1 MVVGRPVTATATATA
16 TAGDTWNPD
25 QYARFR
31 DERSRQFYE
40 LMALVRGRAGMRAIV
55 LGCGTGE
62 LTRELHRHL
71 SAPPDRPDDPARGAA
86 ETVGLDG
93 SHAMLAKAQA
103 VEGDGLRFV
112 EGDIWEFARGTDG
125 SLAELAMTGRPTSA
139 KWDLIFSNAAL
150 QWVED
155 HPGLITHLAARLAAG
170 GQLAVQV
177 PANEDHAS
185 HVTAREVAQEE
196 PFRTALGGHVRR
208 FPLLAPE
215 GYAELLDSLGFADQ
229 HVRLQVF
236 GHHLGG
242 REDVIEWVKGT
253 LLTDYQKRLPAE
265 LYERF
270 LARYRE
276 LLLPRLKD
284 ERPFFYPFKR
294 ILFWGAKPAA

>member
-1 MVVGRPVTATATATA
+1 VTTAPTSISS
-16 TAGDTWNPD
+16 DTWNPD

-31 DERSRQFYE
+31 DERSRPFYE
-40 LMALVRGRAGMRAIV
+40 LMALVRPKPGMRAID

-62 LTRELHRHL
+62 LTRDLHRHTG
-71 SAPPDRPDDPARGAA
+71 AR
-86 ETVGLDG
+86 ETIGLD
-93 SHAMLAKAQA
+93 SSQAMLTKATA
-103 VEGDGLRFV
+103 LEADGLRFV
-112 EGDIWEFARGTDG
+112 EGDIWDFAREGLTRHPEQTTEHAHARAQGVSAQTEG
-125 SLAELAMTGRPTSA
+125 SGVTSD

-155 HPGLITHLAARLAAG
+155 HPALITHLAARLADG

-177 PANEDHAS
+177 PANEDYAS

-208 FPLLAPE
+208 FPLLTPE
-215 GYAELLDSLGFADQ
+215 GYAELLDSLGFAEQ

-242 REDVIEWVKGT
+242 REDVIEWVKGS
-253 LLTDYQKRLPAE
+253 LLTDYQKRLPPE
-265 LYERF
+265 LWERF

-276 LLLPRLKD
+276 LLLPRLAD
-284 ERPFFYPFKR
+284 ARPYFYAFKR
-294 ILFWGAKPAA
+294 ILFWGMKPPEA

>member
-1 MVVGRPVTATATATA
+1 VTTAAPATSPS
-16 TAGDTWNPD
+16 GDTWNPD

-31 DERSRQFYE
+31 DERSRPFYE
-40 LMALVRGRAGMRAIV
+40 LISLVRPKPGMRAID

-62 LTRELHRHL
+62 LTRDLHR
-71 SAPPDRPDDPARGAA
+71 RTGAR
-86 ETVGLDG
+86 ETIGLD
-93 SHAMLAKAQA
+93 SSRAMLTKARA
-103 VEGDGLRFV
+103 LEGDGLRFV
-112 EGDIWEFARGTDG
+112 AGDIWEFARGARTGGDP
-125 SLAELAMTGRPTSA
+125 AEQY
-139 KWDLIFSNAAL
+139 DLIFSNAAL

-155 HPGLITHLAARLAAG
+155 HPALIAHLAARLADG

-208 FPLLAPE
+208 FPLLTPE
-215 GYAELLDSLGFADQ
+215 GYAALLDSLAFAEQ

-236 GHHLGG
+236 GHHLSG

-253 LLTDYQKRLPAE
+253 LLTDYQKRLPPD
-265 LYERF
+265 LWERF

-284 ERPFFYPFKR
+284 AHPYFYAFKR
-294 ILFWGAKPAA
+294 ILFWAAKPPAA

>member
-1 MVVGRPVTATATATA
+1 MTTTPS
-16 TAGDTWNPD
+16 DTWNPD

-31 DERSRQFYE
+31 DERSRPFYE
-40 LMALVRGRAGMRAIV
+40 LMALVRPQSAMRVID

-71 SAPPDRPDDPARGAA
+71 SAPPDRPDAPAQAA
-86 ETVGLDG
+86 SETVGLDG
-93 SHAMLAKAQA
+93 SQAMLSKAR
-103 VEGDGLRFV
+103 VLEGDGLRFV
-112 EGDIWEFARGTDG
+112 EGDIWEFARGAAVDG
-125 SLAELAMTGRPTSA
+125 QF
-139 KWDLIFSNAAL
+139 DLIFSNAAL

-155 HPGLITHLAARLAAG
+155 HPALITRLAARLADG

-177 PANEDHAS
+177 PANEDYPS

-208 FPLLAPE
+208 FPLLSPE

-236 GHHLGG
+236 GHHLGQ
-242 REDVIEWVKGT
+242 RDDVIEWVKGT
-253 LLTDYQKRLPAE
+253 LLTDYQKRLPAD
-265 LYERF
+265 LYDRF
-270 LARYRE
+270 LARYRA

-284 ERPFFYPFKR
+284 ERPYFYPFKR
-294 ILFWGAKPAA
+294 ILFWASKPTA